1 MKIVDGSRPLRVS
14 AEMSASVHQWTND
27 VFANDIHASTTT
39 NFRSYCGGLNLYL
52 RSDAMNE
59 ELMVDGFDVCPS
71 APLREISIADENVSF
86 VQSIL
91 VDNPCLLRLSKKGH
105 LT

>member
-1 MKIVDGSRPLRVS
+1 
-14 AEMSASVHQWTND
+14 
-27 VFANDIHASTTT
+27 
-39 NFRSYCGGLNLYL
+39 
-52 RSDAMNE
+52 MNE